1 MGQTGD
7 AYLTTSIMPDA
18 SCMSSIDERPVE
30 EGTNRDALAL
40 VALPR
45 LMALT
50 SGQRDIRIGLIDGPV
65 MADHPELAGAAIE
78 LLTRSG
84 WATKNDGAFHHATS
98 VAGIL
103 VARRGSVA
111 PAICPDATLLVC
123 PIFSFASHPA
133 GAAAP
138 DELASAIVET
148 IDAGARIL
156 NLSLALAPTTA
167 TAGRQ
172 LQEALNYA
180 FHRGLIVVAAAGNQ
194 GTIGSSVIT
203 RHPSVIPVVAYD
215 LQAHPG
221 LGSNLG
227 HSIGQRGVGA
237 PGEGVTSLGADSDS
251 RRFGGTSAAAAIVTG
266 TIALLWS
273 EYPEA
278 AAADMLYAVTKSTA
292 RRVSVVPPLL
302 NAWAAF
308 EMLRTTSK
316 S

>member
-1 MGQTGD
+1 MI
-7 AYLTTSIMPDA
+7 TSVKSADVDP
-18 SCMSSIDERPVE
+18 
-30 EGTNRDALAL
+30 LAL
-40 VALPR
+40 VGLPR

-50 SGQRDIRIGLIDGPV
+50 RGQRSMKVGLIDGPV
-65 MADHPELAGAAIE
+65 RGTHPDFAGARLEFLHTQDVSHA
-78 LLTRSG
+78 
-84 WATKNDGAFHHATS
+84 AQNDAACLHATS

-111 PAICPDATLLVC
+111 PAICPDATLLIR
-123 PIFSFASHPA
+123 PIFSLASHPA
-133 GAAAP
+133 GAVAP

-148 IDAGARIL
+148 VDAGARIL

-180 FHRGLIVVAAAGNQ
+180 FYGGLIVVAAAGNQ

-215 LQAHPG
+215 LQAHPA

-237 PGEGVTSLGADSDS
+237 PGEGVTSLGADGGS

-266 TIALLWS
+266 AIALLWS
-273 EYPEA
+273 EFPGA
-278 AAADMLYAVTKSTA
+278 AGVDLRYAVTKSTS
-292 RRVSVVPPLL
+292 RRVSVIPPLL

-308 EMLRTTSK
+308 EMLRTTSTK
-316 S
+316 LRRLHNGP